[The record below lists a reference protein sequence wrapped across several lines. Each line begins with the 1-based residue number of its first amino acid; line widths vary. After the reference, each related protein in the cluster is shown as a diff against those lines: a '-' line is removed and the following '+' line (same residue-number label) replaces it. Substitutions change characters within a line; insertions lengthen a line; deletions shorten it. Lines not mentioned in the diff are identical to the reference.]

1 MSSALEK
8 LTGCVASVRCKL
20 AQSYIKSQALGTC
33 WKVYLM
39 ASYLEALRGRNKIP
53 TLVSQLSAQ
62 KSLPSDGVKNS
73 HETSSPNLALW
84 KGIHRLW
91 ADSLCPWNTCKLD
104 PSRDLE
110 SVLLLSHCP

>member
-1 MSSALEK
+1 MRSALEK

-20 AQSYIKSQALGTC
+20 AQTYIKSQALETY

-39 ASYLEALRGRNKIP
+39 AFYLEALRGRNKIP

-62 KSLPSDGVKNS
+62 KSLLSDRVKNS
-73 HETSSPNLALW
+73 HETSSPNLGPWTGLY
-84 KGIHRLW
+84 RLW
-91 ADSLCPWNTCKLD
+91 ADSLCPRDTCKLD